1 MNHDVFISY
10 SRKDKQQAEALCR
23 VLAEAGVNYW
33 IDLSIGGSVNF
44 LTEITRQI
52 KACKTLI
59 FIASA
64 NSVASKFTQ
73 KEILYAIKHKKPIIP
88 YKIGEFQFE
97 DNDEL
102 DFVFTNVQWV
112 ESLEEVVKS
121 LEKQGLTHKA
131 QPQPVEQ
138 PTPDPQPQPQP
149 KYKPQPQTD
158 PTPTPTPRR
167 WWLWALIAAL
177 VVVVGAL
184 LLGGSGEQ
192 GRRTKEKAETERI
205 AQERRADSLVRVVEA
220 ERHRSDSLA
229 IMAQRLEKE
238 NNVRA
243 EAERKAAEK
252 AEQDR
257 LAKEKAEA
265 ERIAQAQKTQPQ
277 SQSQPVAK
285 TYKVGDLYDDG
296 TKRGVVFEVTPDGKH
311 GKIVS
316 VEQAEKRWTTGAVY
330 SDKTGATSMTD
341 GKANM
346 QNIMAIRG
354 WREKYPPFAWCADLG
369 EGWYLPAR
377 DELLAI
383 NKARGKI
390 NATLSANGCT
400 ELMMDWFWASSEYGA
415 TYEFRAWLVHMGDGD
430 TGYHTKRN
438 YYYVRAVSAF

>member
-1 MNHDVFISY
+1 MDVFISY
-10 SRKDKQQAEALCR
+10 SRKDKEQAEALCGA
-23 VLAEAGVNYW
+23 LAEAGVDYW
-33 IDLSIGGSVNF
+33 IDRSEIHGSANF
-44 LTEITRQI
+44 LTEITRNI
-52 KACKTLI
+52 KACKVLI

-64 NSVASKFTQ
+64 NSAASEFTQ
-73 KEILYAIKHKKPIIP
+73 KEILYALKRKKPIIP

-112 ESLEEVVKS
+112 ESLEEVVRS

-131 QPQPVEQ
+131 QPEPVEQ

-149 KYKPQPQTD
+149 KPKPQPE
-158 PTPTPTPRR
+158 PTPTHRR

-192 GRRTKEKAETERI
+192 GRHAKEKAEAERI

-296 TKRGVVFEVTPDGKH
+296 TKKGVVFDVSPDGKH

-316 VEQAEKRWTTGAVY
+316 VEQAQKQWAIESVY
-330 SDKTGATSMTD
+330 RDKTGATSMSD

-346 QNIMAIRG
+346 QKIMAISG
-354 WREKYPPFAWCADLG
+354 WREKYPAFAWCADLG

-377 DELLAI
+377 DELKAI
-383 NKARGKI
+383 YKAIDII

-400 ELMMDWFWASSEYGA
+400 ELNTVYWSSSEDGTYG
-415 TYEFRAWLVHMGDGD
+415 FCAWLVYMHGGYTYDSNKDG
-430 TGYHTKRN
+430 N
-438 YYYVRAVSAF
+438 VCVRAVSAF